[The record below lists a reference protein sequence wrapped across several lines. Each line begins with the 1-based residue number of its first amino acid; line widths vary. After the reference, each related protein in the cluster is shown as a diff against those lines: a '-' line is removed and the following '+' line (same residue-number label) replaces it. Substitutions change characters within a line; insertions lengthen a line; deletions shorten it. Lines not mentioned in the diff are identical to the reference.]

1 KPLVRRGRPR
11 QHTTS
16 CGLRAALPP
25 LMAAAFSSSSA
36 VAHRLFC
43 SPPPSVRPSGP
54 SSPLFLS
61 FLLKASLK
69 PRSSLR
75 HRSLPPLSASYAD
88 DVFAFDDKPREEC
101 GVFGIIGDPDAA
113 RMCYLGLHALQ
124 HRGQEGAGIVSSD
137 GTALHSRT
145 GLGLVS
151 KVFSRS
157 SELEPLVGSAAI
169 GHNRYSTA
177 GAASALANVQ
187 PFVAGYRFGQ
197 LAVAHNGN
205 LVNYDS
211 LRCELESK
219 GSVFN
224 TSSDTEVILHLI
236 ATSSSGPL
244 LARIVEALEE
254 LEGAYSL
261 VFLTADKLFAARDP
275 HGFRPLVMGR
285 RSNGAVAFASETCA
299 LGLVGA
305 EYVREVNPGE
315 VIVVD
320 SHDMSINTSCLL
332 SKKPR
337 KCCVFEHV
345 YFALPNSVVFGHPV
359 HAARY
364 DFGAAL
370 ARESPAPG
378 ADIVIPVP
386 DSGFFAAL
394 GFAEASG
401 LPFRQGLIRSHYV
414 GRSFIEP
421 NQEERNLAVKLK
433 LAPIDGVL
441 EGKSVVVIDD
451 SIVRGTTSS
460 KIVQLIKNTGKARE
474 VHMRIASPP
483 IIGSC
488 YYGVDTPR
496 AEELISNRLDVEG
509 VRQAL
514 GSDSLAFLSLESLK
528 AAFGDEA
535 CMFCDA
541 CFTRKYPVP
550 PREHEIFNM
559 VDK

>member
-1 KPLVRRGRPR
+1 
-11 QHTTS
+11 
-16 CGLRAALPP
+16 
-25 LMAAAFSSSSA
+25 MAATITSSSA
-36 VAHRLFC
+36 AAHRFFC
-43 SPPPSVRPSGP
+43 SPPPSVRPSGA

-61 FLLKASLK
+61 FLLNAPLK

-75 HRSLPPLSASYAD
+75 HCLNHRPVPPLSDSYAD
-88 DVFAFDDKPREEC
+88 GVFDFDDRPREEC

-137 GTALHSRT
+137 GAALHSCT

-169 GHNRYSTA
+169 GHNRYATA

-205 LVNYDS
+205 LVNYHS
-211 LRCELESK
+211 LRGELESK
-219 GSVFN
+219 GSIFN
-224 TSSDTEVILHLI
+224 TSSDTVVILHLI
-236 ATSSSGPL
+236 ATSSSRPL
-244 LARIVEALEE
+244 LACIALEL

-285 RSNGAVAFASETCA
+285 RSNGAVVFASETCA
-299 LGLVGA
+299 LDLIGA
-305 EYVREVNPGE
+305 EYLREVNPGE

-337 KCCVFEHV
+337 KGCVFEHV

-364 DFGAAL
+364 NFGAAL

-386 DSGFFAAL
+386 DSGVFSAL

-483 IIGSC
+483 IVGSC

-514 GSDSLAFLSLESLK
+514 GSDSLAFLSLESLR
-528 AAFGDEA
+528 AAFGDVA
-535 CMFCDA
+535 SMFCDA

-550 PREHEIFNM
+550 PRENEIFNM
-559 VDK
+559 VDE

>member
-1 KPLVRRGRPR
+1 
-11 QHTTS
+11 
-16 CGLRAALPP
+16 
-25 LMAAAFSSSSA
+25 MADAISSSSA
-36 VAHRLFC
+36 AAHRLFC
-43 SPPPSVRPSGP
+43 SPPPSVRPTGP

-61 FLLKASLK
+61 FLLKAPLK
-69 PRSSLR
+69 PRSSIR
-75 HRSLPPLSASYAD
+75 VR
-88 DVFAFDDKPREEC
+88 
-101 GVFGIIGDPDAA
+101 VFGIIGDPDAA

-137 GTALHSRT
+137 GVALHFRT

-187 PFVAGYRFGQ
+187 PFVAGYRFGE
-197 LAVAHNGN
+197 LA
-205 LVNYDS
+205 
-211 LRCELESK
+211 
-219 GSVFN
+219 
-224 TSSDTEVILHLI
+224 VILHLI
-236 ATSSSGPL
+236 ATSSSRPL
-244 LARIVEALEE
+244 LARIVEALEF

-285 RSNGAVAFASETCA
+285 RSNGAVVFASETCA
-299 LGLVGA
+299 LGLIGA

-337 KCCVFEHV
+337 KGCVFEHG
-345 YFALPNSVVFGHPV
+345 YFALPNSVIFGHPV

-364 DFGAAL
+364 NFGAAL

-401 LPFRQGLIRSHYV
+401 LPFRQGLIRSHFV

-474 VHMRIASPP
+474 VRMRIASPP

-514 GSDSLAFLSLESLK
+514 GSDSLAFLSLGSLR

>member
-1 KPLVRRGRPR
+1 
-11 QHTTS
+11 
-16 CGLRAALPP
+16 
-25 LMAAAFSSSSA
+25 MAAATSPAAARRPSSSPVPSLCPSKASPSSLPFPLRPCPNQLLLRSHRLHRVSSSA
-36 VAHRLFC
+36 SFAAASSFADL
-43 SPPPSVRPSGP
+43 PYP
-54 SSPLFLS
+54 SSE
-61 FLLKASLK
+61 
-69 PRSSLR
+69 
-75 HRSLPPLSASYAD
+75 

-101 GVFGIIGDPDAA
+101 GVFAIVGDPEAA
-113 RMCYLGLHALQ
+113 QMCYLGLHALQ

-137 GTALHSRT
+137 GASLHSCT

-151 KVFSRS
+151 ELFSQAS
-157 SELEPLVGSAAI
+157 KLEPLVGSAAI

-187 PFVAGYRFGQ
+187 PFVASYRFGQ

-205 LVNYDS
+205 LVNYHS
-211 LRCELESK
+211 LRYELESR
-219 GSVFN
+219 GSIFS
-224 TSSDTEVILHLI
+224 TTSDTEVILHLI
-236 ATSSSGPL
+236 ATSTTRPL
-244 LARIVEALEE
+244 LARIIEACES

-261 VFLTADKLFAARDP
+261 VLLTADKLFAVRDP

-285 RSNGAVAFASETCA
+285 RPNGAIVFASETCA
-299 LGLVGA
+299 LDLISA

-315 VIVVD
+315 VVVVD

-332 SKKPR
+332 PKKPR
-337 KCCVFEHV
+337 KGCVFEHV

-359 HAARY
+359 HASRY
-364 DFGAAL
+364 NFGAAL

-433 LAPIDGVL
+433 LAPIYGIL

-483 IIGSC
+483 IISSC

-509 VRQAL
+509 VRRAI
-514 GSDSLAFLSLESLK
+514 GSDSLAFLSLESLR
-528 AAFGDEA
+528 AAFGKEGH
-535 CMFCDA
+535 MFCDA
-541 CFTRKYPVP
+541 CFTCRYPVP
-550 PREHEIFNM
+550 PRKHDAVNAVEE
-559 VDK
+559 

>member
-1 KPLVRRGRPR
+1 
-11 QHTTS
+11 
-16 CGLRAALPP
+16 
-25 LMAAAFSSSSA
+25 MAATITSSSA
-36 VAHRLFC
+36 AAHRFFC
-43 SPPPSVRPSGP
+43 SPPPSVLPSGA

-61 FLLKASLK
+61 FLLKAPLK

-75 HRSLPPLSASYAD
+75 HCLNHRPVPPLSDSYAD
-88 DVFAFDDKPREEC
+88 GVFDFDDRPREEC

-137 GTALHSRT
+137 GAALHSRT

-205 LVNYDS
+205 LVNYQS
-211 LRCELESK
+211 LRGELESK
-219 GSVFN
+219 GSIFN

-236 ATSSSGPL
+236 ATSSSRPL
-244 LARIVEALEE
+244 LACIVEALEL

-285 RSNGAVAFASETCA
+285 RSNGAVVFASETCA
-299 LGLVGA
+299 LDLIGA
-305 EYVREVNPGE
+305 EYLREVNPGE

-320 SHDMSINTSCLL
+320 SHDMSINTSYLL

-337 KCCVFEHV
+337 KGCVFEHV

-364 DFGAAL
+364 NFGAAL

-386 DSGFFAAL
+386 DSGVFSAL

-483 IIGSC
+483 IVGSC

-514 GSDSLAFLSLESLK
+514 GSDSLAFLSLESLR

-535 CMFCDA
+535 SMFCDA

-550 PREHEIFNM
+550 PRENEIFNM
-559 VDK
+559 VDE